1 MQFLIN
7 SGFSHARLPLGSSGY
22 GELLTFFA
30 PWTISGKPSG
40 FWLGVLGL
48 VTYLY
53 GAIPFAYLATFLFGR
68 MNLAEEGTG
77 NIGVINAFR
86 TGGVPAVILTLL
98 GEVSKALVAV
108 GLAELFFPGWD
119 AAKLLAVFAA
129 FAGTNFSVF
138 MRGRGGRGSTMLMW
152 SIALVSLYSF
162 LILVAIISVC
172 FLLGR
177 VHFRLKSLWFW
188 AIAPT
193 LYLVEKELAFLIFG
207 ILVTAIIYLK
217 GRYSIDDF
225 VYHGYLRE
233 K

>member
-1 MQFLIN
+1 L
-7 SGFSHARLPLGSSGY
+7 
-22 GELLTFFA
+22 
-30 PWTISGKPSG
+30 
-40 FWLGVLGL
+40 WLGVLGL
-48 VTYLY
+48 ITYLY
-53 GAIPFAYLATFLFGR
+53 GAIPFASLATILFGQK
-68 MNLAEEGTG
+68 NLAKEGTG

-86 TGGVPAVILTLL
+86 TGGVPAVLLTLL

-108 GLAELFFPGWD
+108 GLAELFFPGSD
-119 AAKLLAVFAA
+119 NAKLLAVFAA
-129 FAGTNFSVF
+129 FLGTNFSVF

-162 LILVAIISVC
+162 LILGAITGAC

-177 VHFRLKSLWFW
+177 VDLRLKSLWFW

-193 LYLVEKELAFLIFG
+193 LYLVERELSFLIFG

-217 GRYSIDDF
+217 GRHSIDDF
-225 VYHGYLRE
+225 VHYGYLRE